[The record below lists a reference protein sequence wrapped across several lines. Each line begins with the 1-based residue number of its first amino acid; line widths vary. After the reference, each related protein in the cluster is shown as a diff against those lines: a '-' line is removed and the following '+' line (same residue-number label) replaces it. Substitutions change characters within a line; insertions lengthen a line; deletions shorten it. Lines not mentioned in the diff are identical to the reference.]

1 MGMPRERPR
10 RSLTV
15 LAAAR
20 GVAAAC
26 SGFRCHH
33 RTPPRDGAAA
43 SRAAGRTRRR
53 MRTWPIGPRARTR
66 TPRCTSHGCRHLP
79 TVPRRTRR
87 RCGRRRM
94 CGSHRHA
101 AGPDAAPPFDECSFD
116 LVWSEGAV
124 YVMGFAT
131 GLRAWRPLVRPAGL
145 VVVTEAT
152 WFTDAPSARARSF
165 WADAYPAMTDVT
177 TNERIAAQAGYQ
189 VIGTHRLADHANSTA
204 TTVTST
210 ATPGSY
216 CDASTDRSTVGLG
229 PIRRGSSARAWS
241 GRRR

>member
-1 MGMPRERPR
+1 MNDLDDHSLFWRLHAGLPRQAPGSDATTEHLLEMAQPLPAQPDVLDVGCGPG
-10 RSLTV
+10 RSVLV
-15 LAAAR
+15 LAHELPGAR
-20 GVAAAC
+20 VMAVDTHQPFLDELDAAAVAGGC
-26 SGFRCHH
+26 ADRIV
-33 RTPPRDGAAA
+33 TL
-43 SRAAGRTRRR
+43 RAQ
-53 MRTWPIGPRARTR
+53 MQ
-66 TPRCTSHGCRHLP
+66 HL
-79 TVPRRTRR
+79 
-87 RCGRRRM
+87 
-94 CGSHRHA
+94 
-101 AGPDAAPPFDECSFD
+101 PFDECSFD

-210 ATPGSY
+210 ATPGSC